1 MREPT
6 ASSACGHIAI
16 LAACVLSAC
25 AAKKPEPVVQ
35 PPLVLGG
42 YVKDMPRSEACDGL
56 IGQAAARDAQGGFKL
71 VGMLN
76 TNTYPKPG
84 ASQVRATPHILL
96 VPYGSHP
103 AGAASPQL
111 DGTYRSLFVNC
122 ETRQAYV
129 SKRGGVIDITYWYGP
144 FGL

>member
-1 MREPT
+1 MREST
-6 ASSACGHIAI
+6 AVYAYGRLAI
-16 LAACVLSAC
+16 LAALFLGAC
-25 AAKKPEPVVQ
+25 ASKKPEPVVP

-42 YVKDMPRSEACDGL
+42 YQKDTPRSAACDSL
-56 IGQAAARDAQGGFKL
+56 IGQAVERDAKGGFKL

-84 ASQVRATPHILL
+84 KSQVRESPNHPL

-103 AGAASPQL
+103 AGDARAQL
-111 DGTYRSLFVNC
+111 DGTFRALFVNC

-144 FGL
+144 FTI

>member
-6 ASSACGHIAI
+6 ATSTYGRLAI
-16 LAACVLSAC
+16 LATCILTAC
-25 AAKKPEPVVQ
+25 ASKQADPLVM

-42 YVKDMPRSEACDGL
+42 YDKDTPRNPACDSL
-56 IGQAAARDAQGGFKL
+56 IEQAVERDVKGGFKL

-84 ASQVRATPHILL
+84 KSQVRETPNHVLI
-96 VPYGSHP
+96 PYGSHP
-103 AGAASPQL
+103 AGPLIRQL
-111 DGTYRSLFVNC
+111 DGTFRSLYVNC

-144 FGL
+144 FVL

>member
-6 ASSACGHIAI
+6 ASSARGHIAI

-25 AAKKPEPVVQ
+25 AANKPEPVVL
-35 PPLVLGG
+35 PPLVLGEQA
-42 YVKDMPRSEACDGL
+42 KTPPSEACDSL
-56 IGQAAARDAQGGFKL
+56 IGQAAQRDAKGGFKL
-71 VGMLN
+71 AGMLN
-76 TNTYPKPG
+76 TNTYPGPG
-84 ASQVRATPHILL
+84 QSQVRAAPNSPL

-103 AGAASPQL
+103 AGARSPQL
-111 DGTYRSLFVNC
+111 DGTLRSLFVNC

>member
-1 MREPT
+1 MRESTPT
-6 ASSACGHIAI
+6 RAAGRLAI
-16 LAACVLSAC
+16 LAAFTLGAC
-25 AAKKPEPVVQ
+25 ASKQPEPVVL

-42 YVKDMPRSEACDGL
+42 YQADAPRNQACDSL
-56 IGQAAARDAQGGFKL
+56 IGQAVERDAKGGFRL

-84 ASQVRATPHILL
+84 QSQVRASPDKPL
-96 VPYGSHP
+96 VPYGSHMAVP
-103 AGAASPQL
+103 RSPQL
-111 DGTYRSLFVNC
+111 DGTFRSLFVNC

-129 SKRGGVIDITYWYGP
+129 AKRGGVIDITYWYGP

>member
-1 MREPT
+1 MRPIV
-6 ASSACGHIAI
+6 CLLV
-16 LAACVLSAC
+16 LAAIALGAC
-25 AAKKPEPVVQ
+25 ASKKPEPSA

-42 YVKDMPRSEACDGL
+42 YVKSTPRSEACDSL
-56 IGQAAARDAQGGFKL
+56 IAQAGQRDLQGAFKL
-71 VGMLN
+71 AGMLN

-84 ASQVRATPHILL
+84 ESKVRAMPDIPL
-96 VPYGSHP
+96 VPFGSHP
-103 AGAASPQL
+103 ADVPARQL
-111 DGTYRSLFVNC
+111 DGTLRALFVNC